1 MLIPT
6 LSTARLRLVAPSSVC
21 ESAYGAFYTDEKA
34 SKAYGGSLSQSA
46 ALDRLASDFEGW
58 QRQGFGVWA
67 IEVLAHGT
75 VVGVCG
81 FWQGNG
87 WPRELTWWL
96 LPQARGQGYA
106 LEASRA
112 AVAHAYRVFGWRVVQ
127 TYMNDDNKPA
137 RALTDRLAGEKT
149 GRQVFPDGLERDVYR
164 IPPPIAA

>member
-6 LSTARLRLVAPSSVC
+6 LSTERLRLVAPSSAC
-21 ESAYGAFYTDEKA
+21 ESAYVAFYTDENA
-34 SKAYGGSLSQSA
+34 SKTYGGPLSHAA
-46 ALDRLASDFEGW
+46 ALARLSSDLECW

-67 IEVLAHGT
+67 IELRAHSA
-75 VVGVCG
+75 VIGVCG

-106 LEASRA
+106 MEASRA
-112 AVAHAYRVFGWRVVQ
+112 AVAHAYRVFGWQVVQ
-127 TYMNDDNKPA
+127 TYMNDQNEPA
-137 RALTDRLAGEKT
+137 RALAERLAGEQT